1 MRNEDVDEHDE
12 QSNLVEV
19 EHGRLGFLLK
29 RLQPGFHPAV
39 VQVDVLQ
46 YLNLNSVE
54 VRCQVYLSTYR
65 C

>member
-29 RLQPGFHPAV
+29 RLQPVFHPAV

-46 YLNLNSVE
+46 YLNLNSVG
-54 VRCQVYLSTYR
+54 VR
-65 C
+65 